1 VPFIELALIELHYP
15 RVEPTLVGL
24 LLFDSD
30 SRALEIRMSSRWS
43 MVDDPD
49 EREVLEQTD
58 AFLRSIAQDSG
69 AEACLAFMEDN
80 LSNVLRISSRL
91 RTALNVKGSTLPQ
104 AADALA
110 SMLLEAR
117 TPAANAVNR

>member
-1 VPFIELALIELHYP
+1 MPFIELALIELHYP

-24 LLFDSD
+24 LLFEPDSK
-30 SRALEIRMSSRWS
+30 ALEIRISSRWS

-58 AFLRSIAQDSG
+58 AFLRSIAHDSG
-69 AEACLAFMEDN
+69 AAACLAFMEDN

-91 RTALNVKGSTLPQ
+91 RTALNTEGTSLPQ
-104 AADALA
+104 VADALA
-110 SMLLEAR
+110 RMLLEAR
-117 TPAANAVNR
+117 TPVAG